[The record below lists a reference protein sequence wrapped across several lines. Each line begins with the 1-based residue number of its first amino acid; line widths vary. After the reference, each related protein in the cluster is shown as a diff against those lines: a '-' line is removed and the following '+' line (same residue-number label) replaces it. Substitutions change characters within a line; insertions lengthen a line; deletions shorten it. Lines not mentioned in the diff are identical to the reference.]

1 MIVVLDASAAVEVVL
16 QRESAPRFA
25 EILTQAD
32 LVLAP
37 TLLITEASNVFWK
50 YQKFAD
56 YSQDACEKS
65 IEHIVALADEYVNEA
80 ELYREAFSLGC
91 MLDHPIYD
99 MVYLVLARRNNA
111 KLLTMDKKL
120 ISAAKKAGVVIG

>member
-1 MIVVLDASAAVEVVL
+1 LIVVLDTSAAVEVVL
-16 QRESAPRFA
+16 QRESASRFA

-37 TLLITEASNVFWK
+37 TLLITEVSNVFWK

-56 YSQDACEKS
+56 YPQDACEKS
-65 IEHIVALADEYVNEA
+65 IEHIIALADEYVSEV